1 MNINQF
7 NYNQPDG
14 RDDFSRFIE
23 VFSPMMKPEDE
34 SVLRSISANSYSS
47 DFRAL
52 INVLNGKKAISAIPS
67 KTIDNAIEYYKQVN
81 KALLYFRNL
90 NETEKLRELN
100 EIDYEANRLKND
112 WYNKLYQMRIK
123 II

>member
-1 MNINQF
+1 MNQF

-14 RDDFSRFIE
+14 RDGFSRFIE
-23 VFSPMMKPEDE
+23 VFSSMLKPEEE

-52 INVLNGKKAISAIPS
+52 MNVLNGKAAISAIPS
-67 KTIDNAIEYYKQVN
+67 KTIDNAVEYYKQVN
-81 KALLYFRNL
+81 KALLIFRDL
-90 NETEKLRELN
+90 KEPEKLRESN

-112 WYNKLYQMRIK
+112 WSNKLYQMRIT

>member
-1 MNINQF
+1 MNQF
-7 NYNQPDG
+7 NYNQLDG

-47 DFRAL
+47 DFNNL
-52 INVLNGKKAISAIPS
+52 MKVLNGKTYTLVISS
-67 KTIDNAIEYYKQVN
+67 KSIENAVEYYKQVN
-81 KALLYFRNL
+81 KTLLYFRNL
-90 NETEKLRELN
+90 NDAEKLRESN
-100 EIDYEANRLKND
+100 EIDYEANRLKNN
-112 WYNKLYQMRIK
+112 WYDKLYQMRIP

>member
-1 MNINQF
+1 MIQF

-14 RDDFSRFIE
+14 RDNFSRFIE
-23 VFSPMMKPEDE
+23 VFSPMLKPEEE

-47 DFRAL
+47 DFMEL
-52 INVLNGKKAISAIPS
+52 MNVLNCKMFISAMPS
-67 KTIDNAIEYYKQVN
+67 KTIDNAVEYYKQVN

-90 NETEKLRELN
+90 NESEKIRESN
-100 EIDYEANRLKND
+100 EIDNEANRLKNN

>member
-1 MNINQF
+1 MNQF
-7 NYNQPDG
+7 NHNQPDG
-14 RDDFSRFIE
+14 RDCLSRFIE
-23 VFSPMMKPEDE
+23 VFSPMLKPEEE

-47 DFRAL
+47 DFMEL
-52 INVLNGKKAISAIPS
+52 MNVLNRKKFISAMSS
-67 KTIDNAIEYYKQVN
+67 KTIDNAVEYYKQVN

-90 NETEKLRELN
+90 NESEKLRESN
-100 EIDYEANRLKND
+100 EIDNEANRLKND

>member
-1 MNINQF
+1 MNQF

-14 RDDFSRFIE
+14 REDFSRFIE
-23 VFSPMMKPEDE
+23 LFSSMMKPEEE
-34 SVLRSISANSYSS
+34 SVLRSISANSYNS

-52 INVLNGKKAISAIPS
+52 MNILNGNAAISAIPS
-67 KTIDNAIEYYKQVN
+67 KTIDNAVEYYKQVN

-90 NETEKLRELN
+90 NEAEKLRESN

-112 WYNKLYQMRIK
+112 WYNKLSLMRIS

>member
-1 MNINQF
+1 MKHL
-7 NYNQPDG
+7 NYNQSEN
-14 RDDFSRFIE
+14 RDVFTFFLEI
-23 VFSPMMKPEDE
+23 FSPMMRAEYE

-52 INVLNGKKAISAIPS
+52 MNVLNGKVFILAIPS
-67 KTIDNAIEYYKQVN
+67 KTIDNAVEYYKQVN

-90 NETEKLRELN
+90 NDGEKLRESN

-112 WYNKLYQMRIK
+112 WQNKLYRMRIS